1 MVDAAGAPS
10 ELGPADYLMHRR
22 ETHSHARLGS
32 MGVVFLDTAPDW
44 NRFRVHFEDASRR
57 VPRLRQK
64 VVVPTLPTTAP
75 RWVVDSD
82 FDLNFHVRRMRVPAP
97 GRPREVFDLADEML
111 RSPMDTSRPL
121 WIATLV
127 EGLADGSSALLFRIG
142 HALTDG
148 IGALEMFAQ
157 IPTLERDP
165 PAEPPPPVP
174 PPQNLSPDD
183 LMWEGI
189 NRLPRALVRGVRRAV
204 WGALRAAGRVLLSPV
219 SALVGGVGYARSVV
233 RVLSRPVEPSP
244 LLRQRGPV
252 RRSEAL
258 DIRLST
264 LHGAAKAGGGSLNDA
279 YLAALCG
286 ALGRYHRAL
295 GAPIEALPMAV
306 PVNVRGEA
314 DLTDA
319 NQVSSVILA
328 APVGEDDPVA
338 RMGKIRAQMTQRR
351 NEPARDVSHS
361 IARLASVLPA
371 ALLSAMSSGGFVD
384 VVASNVPSYRG
395 DIYLA
400 GAKVLR
406 QHGLAA
412 VPGVGMVVVLLSGG
426 DWCNVTI
433 NYDRAAVRDGELFAR
448 CLREGFDEILAL
460 AGQPSPRRA
469 GNVRPTLTRCPRQD
483 SNLRPQD

>member
-1 MVDAAGAPS
+1 MVDAAEMPS

-22 ETHSHARLGS
+22 EAHSHARLGS
-32 MGVVFLDTAPDW
+32 MGVVFLDAVPDW
-44 NRFRVHFEDASRR
+44 NRFRAHFEGASRR

-75 RWVVDSD
+75 RWVVDPD
-82 FDLNFHVRRMRVPAP
+82 FDVNFHVRRMRVPEP
-97 GRPREVFDLADEML
+97 GTPREVFDLADELL

-127 EGLADGSSALLFRIG
+127 EGLADGTSALLFRIG

-157 IPTLERDP
+157 VPTLERDP
-165 PAEPPPPVP
+165 PGESPPPAPI
-174 PPQNLSPDD
+174 PQNLSPDD

-189 NRLPRALVRGVRRAV
+189 RRQPRALVEGVRRAL
-204 WGALRAAGRVLLSPV
+204 WGALRAVGRLMRNPV
-219 SALVGGVGYARSVV
+219 SALVGGVGYARSAV
-233 RVLSRPVEPSP
+233 RVMSRPVEPSP
-244 LLRQRGPV
+244 LLRQRGSV

-258 DIRLST
+258 DIGLSA
-264 LHGAAKAGGGSLNDA
+264 LHSAAKAGGGSLNDA

-295 GAPIEALPMAV
+295 GAPIDALPMAV

-314 DLTDA
+314 DLTAA
-319 NQVSSVILA
+319 NQVSSVMLA
-328 APVGEDDPVA
+328 APVGEDDPVT

-361 IARLASVLPA
+361 IARLVSVLPA
-371 ALLSAMSSGGFVD
+371 ALLTAMSSGGFVD

-406 QHGLAA
+406 QHGLAS
-412 VPGVGMVVVLLSGG
+412 VPGVGMVVVLLSAG
-426 DWCNVTI
+426 DRCTVTV
-433 NYDRAAVRDGELFAR
+433 NYDRAAIREQELFAR
-448 CLREGFDEILAL
+448 CLREGFDEILKL
-460 AGQPSPRRA
+460 AGEPVPRA
-469 GNVRPTLTRCPRQD
+469 FAVDGEQ
-483 SNLRPQD
+483 